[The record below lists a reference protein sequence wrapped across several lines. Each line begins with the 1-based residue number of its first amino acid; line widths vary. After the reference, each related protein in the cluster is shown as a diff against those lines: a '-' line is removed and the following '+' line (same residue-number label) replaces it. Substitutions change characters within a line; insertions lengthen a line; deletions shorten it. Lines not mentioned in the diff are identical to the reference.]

1 MDYIDYFSTEEDLS
15 TSAQAAE
22 LSSLLRH
29 GDLAAVKKFLD
40 TPNALFVHTQMN
52 ETPLHLAVHF
62 HRSDAVKLILN
73 KAKEEHQ
80 LKNLL
85 NLRNREGL
93 TALMEAVQQKDVEST
108 KILLAHKPQLN
119 ITGYD
124 YHRNALHLAAQV
136 NSPEIIDLLL
146 DAGMD
151 IETPAAGAFQMKSFR
166 PIHFAAAN
174 FAPDAV
180 KKLLERG
187 ADINARTATGATPLM
202 VSIMYGC
209 EGVTQDLLKYQ
220 PNLLANDLK
229 NHDIM
234 YYCEWFYVTD
244 EDRATIQKM
253 YDAQRKE
260 NPQYVP
266 PAVVARGKQNYRHMN
281 MRQQKVYH

>member
-1 MDYIDYFSTEEDLS
+1 MNYIDYFSTEEYLS

-62 HRSDAVKLILN
+62 HCSDAVKLILN

-93 TALMEAVQQKDVEST
+93 TPLMEAVQQKDIESV
-108 KILLAHKPQLN
+108 KIFLAYKPQLN

-124 YHRNALHLAAQV
+124 YQRNALHLAAQM

-151 IETPAAGAFQMKSFR
+151 IDTPAAGAFQMKGFR
-166 PIHFAAAN
+166 PIHLAAAN

-187 ADINARTATGATPLM
+187 ADINSRTATGATPLM
-202 VSIMYGC
+202 ISIMYGC
-209 EGVTQDLLKYQ
+209 EGVTQDLLTYK
-220 PNLLANDLK
+220 PDLLVTDKK
-229 NHDIM
+229 NRDIL
-234 YYCEWFYVTD
+234 YYCEWFRTTD
-244 EDRATIQKM
+244 EDKAAIQKL

-260 NPQYVP
+260 NPQYVSP
-266 PAVVARGKQNYRHMN
+266 KVVARGKKNYRHIT
-281 MRQQKVYH
+281 RIQQNIYS